1 MGTHGMG
8 DLDPHVTQSAQTDDA
23 DLLPGAGAP
32 VAQGRVGRDAGTE
45 QGSDAGQI
53 FLVMPDA
60 QDKGLLDHDRLRIAA
75 VGVLAAKE
83 RAVVGAGEAVVAILL
98 LAVVTGRAMAATID
112 QAADPGEVADLEL
125 RHLVADGDH
134 TADDLVT
141 GNRRIEGVLPFVA
154 GGVQVGMAHA
164 AEQDL
169 DPDVFRPGIATLDF
183 VGSERAVFIY
193 SSIGFGLDHDFSS
206 IVGSRLRGIA
216 WAGGVER
223 VPLGRAHCKKDLCS
237 TP

>member
-1 MGTHGMG
+1 MPTF
-8 DLDPHVTQSAQTDDA
+8 
-23 DLLPGAGAP
+23 LPGPGAP
-32 VAQGRVGRDAGTE
+32 VTQGRVGCDAGTE

-53 FLVMPDA
+53 LLVMPDA

-83 RAVVGAGEAVVAILL
+83 RPVVGAGEAVVAILF

-125 RHLVADGDH
+125 RYLIADGDH

-169 DPDVFRPGIATLDF
+169 DPDIVRPGIATLDF
-183 VGSERAVFIY
+183 VGSERALFIH

-216 WAGGVER
+216 WADGVER
-223 VPLGRAHCKKDLCS
+223 VTLGRAHCKKDLCS